1 MDELDG
7 ECLLLEDKQGQ
18 ETKGW
23 GMRVGEYRSLE
34 TGIRP

>member
-7 ECLLLEDKQGQ
+7 ECPLLEDRQGQ
-18 ETKGW
+18 GTVGW
-23 GMRVGEYRSLE
+23 GMRVRAYRSVE